1 MRIIAGK
8 LKGAK
13 IYLPENKNT
22 RPLKDRVRESVFN
35 SLAHSNKLSFK
46 FEQSNVLDL
55 YAGSGSF
62 GLECLSR
69 KAKSVYFVENEKN
82 VIGILL
88 KNIKKLKF
96 KSGVNVFP
104 KDVFYLI
111 EKKLSSELKF
121 DLIFCD
127 PPFKDKNISKL
138 IRLIFDK
145 KILQSNG
152 VIILHR
158 SKKSKE
164 KFPSIFEVIDE
175 RFFGISKIT
184 FGRFLF

>member
-1 MRIIAGK
+1 MGTMHFSSSEFII
-8 LKGAK
+8 
-13 IYLPENKNT
+13 
-22 RPLKDRVRESVFN
+22 S
-35 SLAHSNKLSFK
+35 
-46 FEQSNVLDL
+46 QSS
-55 YAGSGSF
+55 A
-62 GLECLSR
+62 E
-69 KAKSVYFVENEKN
+69 
-82 VIGILL
+82 
-88 KNIKKLKF
+88 F